1 MTLCGA
7 RGRHQQGQPRWGG
20 RLPVDAACPPSCGC
34 FRVIR
39 EGSLLGQRTL
49 MALEQT
55 LKKDW
60 YSILGADPSANMSDL
75 KQKYQ
80 KLILL
85 YHPDKQSAD
94 VPAGTME
101 ECMQK
106 FIEIDQAWKIL
117 GNEETKKKYDL
128 QRHEDELRNVG
139 PVDAQVRLEE
149 MFWNQGDE
157 SFFLSCRCGGKYTV
171 SKDEAQEATLISCDA
186 CSLIVELLQQS

>member
-1 MTLCGA
+1 M
-7 RGRHQQGQPRWGG
+7 
-20 RLPVDAACPPSCGC
+20 
-34 FRVIR
+34 VIR
-39 EGSLLGQRTL
+39 EGPILVQRTL
-49 MALEQT
+49 MAFEQT

-60 YSILGADPSANMSDL
+60 YSILGADPSATVSDL

-94 VPAGTME
+94 VPAETME

-149 MFWNQGDE
+149 MSWNKDDE
-157 SFFLSCRCGGKYTV
+157 SFSLSCRCGGKYTV
-171 SKDEAQEATLISCDA
+171 YKDEAQEANLVSCDM
-186 CSLIVELLQQS
+186 CSLIVELLHQS

>member
-1 MTLCGA
+1 
-7 RGRHQQGQPRWGG
+7 
-20 RLPVDAACPPSCGC
+20 
-34 FRVIR
+34 
-39 EGSLLGQRTL
+39 
-49 MALEQT
+49 MAVEQT
-55 LKKDW
+55 PKKDW
-60 YSILGADPSANMSDL
+60 YSILGADPSANVSDL

-101 ECMQK
+101 ACMQK

-139 PVDAQVRLEE
+139 PVDTQVHLEE
-149 MFWNQGDE
+149 MVWNKDDE
-157 SFFLSCRCGGKYTV
+157 SFSLSCRCGGKYTV
-171 SKDEAQEATLISCDA
+171 YKDEAEEVNLISCDT
-186 CSLIVELLQQS
+186 CSLIVELLHQS

>member
-1 MTLCGA
+1 M
-7 RGRHQQGQPRWGG
+7 
-20 RLPVDAACPPSCGC
+20 
-34 FRVIR
+34 VIR
-39 EGSLLGQRTL
+39 EGPILVQRTL
-49 MALEQT
+49 MAFEQT

-60 YSILGADPSANMSDL
+60 YSILGADPSATVSDL

-94 VPAGTME
+94 VPAETME

-128 QRHEDELRNVG
+128 QRHD
-139 PVDAQVRLEE
+139 
-149 MFWNQGDE
+149 DE
-157 SFFLSCRCGGKYTV
+157 SFSLSCRCGGKYTV
-171 SKDEAQEATLISCDA
+171 YKDEAQEANLVSCDM
-186 CSLIVELLQQS
+186 CSLIVELLHQS

>member
-1 MTLCGA
+1 
-7 RGRHQQGQPRWGG
+7 
-20 RLPVDAACPPSCGC
+20 
-34 FRVIR
+34 
-39 EGSLLGQRTL
+39 
-49 MALEQT
+49 MAFEQT
-55 LKKDW
+55 VKKDW
-60 YSILGADPSANMSDL
+60 YSILGADPSADVSDL

-101 ECMQK
+101 ECVQK

-139 PVDAQVRLEE
+139 PVDAQVHLEE
-149 MFWNQGDE
+149 MSWNKDEE
-157 SFFLSCRCGGKYTV
+157 SFSLSCRCGGKYTV
-171 SKDEAQEATLISCDA
+171 YKDEAQEANLISCDT
-186 CSLIVELLQQS
+186 CSLIVELLHQS